1 MLQKPKGTLDI
12 YGEDGKIFDYI
23 SNYTSA
29 FMSLYNYEFIKL
41 PTFESTFEKTEL
53 FKRGVGDTTDI
64 VNKETYDFLDKSN
77 RKMTL
82 RPEMTAGTARCLIE
96 DKLYAEGVKKFY
108 YLGSCFRY
116 ERPQSGRLREFTQ
129 FGIECFNVSNPKVD
143 AEVISLAYRYLSGL
157 GLTNLV
163 VKLNSLGNKESR
175 KEYNEVIKEYLSKDY
190 DNLCDTCKERL
201 SKNPLRILDCKYDG
215 EREYI
220 KNAPKTLDYLNE
232 ESKSYFEEVKSSL
245 ESLGIPFIEDS
256 TLVRGLDYY
265 SHTVFEIIS
274 DIPEL
279 GKANTLCGGGRYDG
293 LVELLGGPS
302 TPGIGFAM
310 GIERIIILLKELE
323 CYVPDRELDVFV
335 MNLDNTNY
343 AFQIID
349 DLRLSEFSVETDYTG
364 KNMKGMWKLVDKL
377 NPKFVLIIGED
388 ERVSNYITV
397 KDNITKE
404 ETKVKTSDLID
415 YLNTNI

>member
-41 PTFESTFEKTEL
+41 PTFESTEL
-53 FKRGVGDTTDI
+53 FYRGVGDTTDI

-129 FGIECFNVSNPKVD
+129 FGIECFNMSNPKVD

-190 DNLCDTCKERL
+190 NNLCDTCKERL

-388 ERVSNYITV
+388 ERVSDYITV

>member
-41 PTFESTFEKTEL
+41 PTFESTEL
-53 FKRGVGDTTDI
+53 FYRGVGDTTDI

-96 DKLYAEGVKKFY
+96 DKLYTEGVKKFY

-245 ESLGIPFIEDS
+245 ESLGIPFVEDS

-293 LVELLGGPS
+293 LIELLGGPS

-388 ERVSNYITV
+388 ERVNDYITV

-404 ETKVKTSDLID
+404 ETKVKASDLID

>member
-41 PTFESTFEKTEL
+41 PTFESTEL
-53 FKRGVGDTTDI
+53 FYRGVGDTTDI

-129 FGIECFNVSNPKVD
+129 FGVECFNVSNPKVD

-232 ESKSYFEEVKSSL
+232 ESKSYYEEVKESL

-274 DIPEL
+274 NIPEL

-388 ERVSNYITV
+388 ERVNDYITV

>member
-41 PTFESTFEKTEL
+41 PTFESTEL
-53 FKRGVGDTTDI
+53 FYRGVGDTTDI

-220 KNAPKTLDYLNE
+220 KNTPKTLDYLNE
-232 ESKSYFEEVKSSL
+232 ESKSYFEEVKESL
-245 ESLGIPFIEDS
+245 ESLGIPFVEDS

-323 CYVPDRELDVFV
+323 CYVPDKELDVFV

-377 NPKFVLIIGED
+377 NPKFILIIGED
-388 ERVSNYITV
+388 ERVNDYITV

>member
-1 MLQKPKGTLDI
+1 M
-12 YGEDGKIFDYI
+12 
-23 SNYTSA
+23 
-29 FMSLYNYEFIKL
+29 
-41 PTFESTFEKTEL
+41 
-53 FKRGVGDTTDI
+53 
-64 VNKETYDFLDKSN
+64 
-77 RKMTL
+77 
-82 RPEMTAGTARCLIE
+82 
-96 DKLYAEGVKKFY
+96 
-108 YLGSCFRY
+108 
-116 ERPQSGRLREFTQ
+116 
-129 FGIECFNVSNPKVD
+129 
-143 AEVISLAYRYLSGL
+143 
-157 GLTNLV
+157 
-163 VKLNSLGNKESR
+163 
-175 KEYNEVIKEYLSKDY
+175 
-190 DNLCDTCKERL
+190 
-201 SKNPLRILDCKYDG
+201 
-215 EREYI
+215 
-220 KNAPKTLDYLNE
+220 
-232 ESKSYFEEVKSSL
+232 
-245 ESLGIPFIEDS
+245 ESLGIPFVEDS

-274 DIPEL
+274 NIPEL

-364 KNMKGMWKLVDKL
+364 KNMKGIWKLVEKL

-388 ERVSNYITV
+388 ERVNDYITV

>member
-41 PTFESTFEKTEL
+41 PTFESTEL
-53 FKRGVGDTTDI
+53 FYRGVGDTTDI

-220 KNAPKTLDYLNE
+220 KNTPKTLDYLNE

-245 ESLGIPFIEDS
+245 ESLGIPFVEDS

-274 DIPEL
+274 DIPDL

-310 GIERIIILLKELE
+310 GIERIIMLLKELE

-388 ERVSNYITV
+388 ERVNDYITV

>member
-41 PTFESTFEKTEL
+41 PTFESTEL
-53 FKRGVGDTTDI
+53 FYRGVGDTTDI

-96 DKLYAEGVKKFY
+96 DKLYTEGVKKFY

-175 KEYNEVIKEYLSKDY
+175 KEYNKVIKEYLSKDY

-274 DIPEL
+274 NIPEL

-293 LVELLGGPS
+293 LIELLGGPS

-323 CYVPDRELDVFV
+323 CYVPDKELDVFV

-388 ERVSNYITV
+388 ERVNDYITV

>member
-41 PTFESTFEKTEL
+41 PTFESTEL
-53 FKRGVGDTTDI
+53 FYRGVGDTTDI

-129 FGIECFNVSNPKVD
+129 FGVECFNASNPKVD

-232 ESKSYFEEVKSSL
+232 ESKSYFEEVKESL

-310 GIERIIILLKELE
+310 GIERIIILLKELG
-323 CYVPDRELDVFV
+323 CYIPDKELDVFV

-388 ERVSNYITV
+388 ERLNDYITV

>member
-41 PTFESTFEKTEL
+41 PTFESTEL
-53 FKRGVGDTTDI
+53 FYRSVGDTTDI

-175 KEYNEVIKEYLSKDY
+175 KEYNKVIKEYLSKDY

-293 LVELLGGPS
+293 LIELLGGPS

-388 ERVSNYITV
+388 ERVNDYITV

>member
-41 PTFESTFEKTEL
+41 PTFESTEL
-53 FKRGVGDTTDI
+53 FYRGVGDTTDI

-232 ESKSYFEEVKSSL
+232 ESKSYFEEVKESL

-388 ERVSNYITV
+388 ERVNDYITV

-404 ETKVKTSDLID
+404 ETKVKTSDLVD

>member
-12 YGEDGKIFDYI
+12 YGEDGKIFDYM

-41 PTFESTFEKTEL
+41 PTFESTEL
-53 FKRGVGDTTDI
+53 FYRGVGDTTDI

-388 ERVSNYITV
+388 ERVNDYITV

>member
-41 PTFESTFEKTEL
+41 PTFESTEL
-53 FKRGVGDTTDI
+53 FYRGVGDTTDI

-96 DKLYAEGVKKFY
+96 DKLYTEGVKKFY

-232 ESKSYFEEVKSSL
+232 ESKSYFEEVKESL
-245 ESLGIPFIEDS
+245 ESLGIPFVEDS

-293 LVELLGGPS
+293 LIELLGGPS

-388 ERVSNYITV
+388 ERVNDYITV

>member
-41 PTFESTFEKTEL
+41 PTFESTEL
-53 FKRGVGDTTDI
+53 FYRGVGDTTDI

-96 DKLYAEGVKKFY
+96 DKLYTEGVKKFY

-175 KEYNEVIKEYLSKDY
+175 KEYNKVIKEYLSKDY

-232 ESKSYFEEVKSSL
+232 ESKSYFEEVKESL

-323 CYVPDRELDVFV
+323 CYVPDKELDVFV

-388 ERVSNYITV
+388 ERVNDYITV

-404 ETKVKTSDLID
+404 ETKVKASDLID

>member
-41 PTFESTFEKTEL
+41 PTFESTEL
-53 FKRGVGDTTDI
+53 FYRGVGDTTDI

-201 SKNPLRILDCKYDG
+201 SKNPLRILDCKYDS

-232 ESKSYFEEVKSSL
+232 ESKSYFEEVKESL

-388 ERVSNYITV
+388 ERVNDYITV

>member
-41 PTFESTFEKTEL
+41 PTFESTEL
-53 FKRGVGDTTDI
+53 FYRGVGDTTDI

-245 ESLGIPFIEDS
+245 ESLGIPFVEDS

-293 LVELLGGPS
+293 LVELLGGSS

-388 ERVSNYITV
+388 ERVNDYITV

-404 ETKVKTSDLID
+404 ETKVKTSDLVD

>member
-41 PTFESTFEKTEL
+41 PTFESTEL
-53 FKRGVGDTTDI
+53 FYRGVGDTTDI

-96 DKLYAEGVKKFY
+96 DKLYTEGVKKFY

-129 FGIECFNVSNPKVD
+129 FGVECFNVSNPKVD

-175 KEYNEVIKEYLSKDY
+175 KEYNEVIKKYLSKDY

-232 ESKSYFEEVKSSL
+232 ESKSYFEEVKESL

-323 CYVPDRELDVFV
+323 CYVPDKELDVFV

-388 ERVSNYITV
+388 ERKNDYITV

>member
-41 PTFESTFEKTEL
+41 PTFESTEL
-53 FKRGVGDTTDI
+53 FYRGVGDTTDI

-388 ERVSNYITV
+388 ERVNDYITV

>member
-41 PTFESTFEKTEL
+41 PTFESTEL
-53 FKRGVGDTTDI
+53 FYRGVGDTTDI

-245 ESLGIPFIEDS
+245 ESLGIPFVEDS

-388 ERVSNYITV
+388 ERVNDYITV

-404 ETKVKTSDLID
+404 ETKVKTSDLVD

>member
-41 PTFESTFEKTEL
+41 PTFESTEL
-53 FKRGVGDTTDI
+53 FYRGVGDTTDI

-245 ESLGIPFIEDS
+245 ESLGIPFVEDS

-274 DIPEL
+274 NIPEL

-310 GIERIIILLKELE
+310 GIERIIIFLKELE

-388 ERVSNYITV
+388 ERVSDYITV

>member
-41 PTFESTFEKTEL
+41 PTFESTEL
-53 FKRGVGDTTDI
+53 FYRGVGDTTDI

-274 DIPEL
+274 NIPEL

-388 ERVSNYITV
+388 ERVNDYITV

>member
-41 PTFESTFEKTEL
+41 PTFESTEL
-53 FKRGVGDTTDI
+53 FYRGVGDTTDI

-129 FGIECFNVSNPKVD
+129 FGVECFNVSNPKVD

-232 ESKSYFEEVKSSL
+232 ESKSYFEEVKESL

-388 ERVSNYITV
+388 ERKNDYITV

>member
-41 PTFESTFEKTEL
+41 PTFESTEL
-53 FKRGVGDTTDI
+53 FYRGVGDTTDI

-175 KEYNEVIKEYLSKDY
+175 KEYNKVIKEYLSKDY

-220 KNAPKTLDYLNE
+220 KNTPKTLDYLNE

-293 LVELLGGPS
+293 LIELLGGPS

-388 ERVSNYITV
+388 ERVNDYITV

>member
-41 PTFESTFEKTEL
+41 PTFESTEL
-53 FKRGVGDTTDI
+53 FYRGVGDTTDI

-220 KNAPKTLDYLNE
+220 KNTPKTLDYLNE
-232 ESKSYFEEVKSSL
+232 ESKSYFEEVKESL
-245 ESLGIPFIEDS
+245 ESLGIPFVEDS

-388 ERVSNYITV
+388 ERVNDYITV

>member
-41 PTFESTFEKTEL
+41 PTFESTEL
-53 FKRGVGDTTDI
+53 FYRGVGDTTDI

-245 ESLGIPFIEDS
+245 ESLGIPFVEDS

-404 ETKVKTSDLID
+404 ETKVKTSDLVD

>member
-41 PTFESTFEKTEL
+41 PTFESTEL
-53 FKRGVGDTTDI
+53 FYRGVGDTTDI

-96 DKLYAEGVKKFY
+96 DKLYTEGVKKFY

-245 ESLGIPFIEDS
+245 ESLGIPFVEDS

-388 ERVSNYITV
+388 ERVNDYITV

-404 ETKVKTSDLID
+404 ETKVKTSDLVD

>member
-41 PTFESTFEKTEL
+41 PTFESTEL
-53 FKRGVGDTTDI
+53 FYRGVGDTTDI

-232 ESKSYFEEVKSSL
+232 ESKSYFEEVKESL

-293 LVELLGGPS
+293 LIELLGGPS

-388 ERVSNYITV
+388 ERVSDYITV

>member
-41 PTFESTFEKTEL
+41 PTFESTEL
-53 FKRGVGDTTDI
+53 FYRGVGDTTDI

-245 ESLGIPFIEDS
+245 ESLGIPFVEDS

-388 ERVSNYITV
+388 ERVNDCITV

>member
-41 PTFESTFEKTEL
+41 PTFESTEL
-53 FKRGVGDTTDI
+53 FYRGVGDTTDI

-96 DKLYAEGVKKFY
+96 DKLYTEGVKKFY

-245 ESLGIPFIEDS
+245 ESLGIPFVEDS

-274 DIPEL
+274 NIPDL

-388 ERVSNYITV
+388 ERVNDYITV

>member
-41 PTFESTFEKTEL
+41 PTFESTEL
-53 FKRGVGDTTDI
+53 FYRGVGDTTDI

-96 DKLYAEGVKKFY
+96 DKLYTEGVKKFY

-175 KEYNEVIKEYLSKDY
+175 KEYNEVIKKYLSKDY

-274 DIPEL
+274 DIPDL

-293 LVELLGGPS
+293 LIELLGGPS

-388 ERVSNYITV
+388 ERVNDYITV

>member
-41 PTFESTFEKTEL
+41 PTFESTEL
-53 FKRGVGDTTDI
+53 FYRGVGDTTDI

-220 KNAPKTLDYLNE
+220 KNAPKTLNYLNE

>member
-1 MLQKPKGTLDI
+1 M
-12 YGEDGKIFDYI
+12 
-23 SNYTSA
+23 
-29 FMSLYNYEFIKL
+29 
-41 PTFESTFEKTEL
+41 
-53 FKRGVGDTTDI
+53 
-64 VNKETYDFLDKSN
+64 
-77 RKMTL
+77 
-82 RPEMTAGTARCLIE
+82 
-96 DKLYAEGVKKFY
+96 
-108 YLGSCFRY
+108 
-116 ERPQSGRLREFTQ
+116 
-129 FGIECFNVSNPKVD
+129 
-143 AEVISLAYRYLSGL
+143 
-157 GLTNLV
+157 
-163 VKLNSLGNKESR
+163 
-175 KEYNEVIKEYLSKDY
+175 
-190 DNLCDTCKERL
+190 
-201 SKNPLRILDCKYDG
+201 
-215 EREYI
+215 
-220 KNAPKTLDYLNE
+220 
-232 ESKSYFEEVKSSL
+232 
-245 ESLGIPFIEDS
+245 
-256 TLVRGLDYY
+256 
-265 SHTVFEIIS
+265 FEIIS

-388 ERVSNYITV
+388 ERVSDYITV

>member
-29 FMSLYNYEFIKL
+29 FISLYNYEFIKL
-41 PTFESTFEKTEL
+41 PTFESTEL
-53 FKRGVGDTTDI
+53 FYRSVGDTTDI

-175 KEYNEVIKEYLSKDY
+175 KEYNKVIKEYLSKDY

-232 ESKSYFEEVKSSL
+232 ESKSYFEEVKESL

-274 DIPEL
+274 NIPEL

-293 LVELLGGPS
+293 LIELLGGPS

-388 ERVSNYITV
+388 ERVSDYITV

>member
-41 PTFESTFEKTEL
+41 PTFESTKL
-53 FKRGVGDTTDI
+53 FYRGVGDTTDI

-274 DIPEL
+274 DIPDL

-293 LVELLGGPS
+293 LIELLGGPS

-388 ERVSNYITV
+388 ERVNDYITV

>member
-41 PTFESTFEKTEL
+41 PTFESTEL
-53 FKRGVGDTTDI
+53 FYRGVGDTTDI

-96 DKLYAEGVKKFY
+96 DKLYTEGVKKFY

-220 KNAPKTLDYLNE
+220 KNTPKTLDYLNE

>member
-41 PTFESTFEKTEL
+41 PTFESTEL
-53 FKRGVGDTTDI
+53 FYRGVGDTTDI

-215 EREYI
+215 ERKYI

-274 DIPEL
+274 DIPDL

-293 LVELLGGPS
+293 LIELLGGPS

-388 ERVSNYITV
+388 ERVNDYITV

>member
-41 PTFESTFEKTEL
+41 PTFESTEL
-53 FKRGVGDTTDI
+53 FYRGVGDTTDI

-96 DKLYAEGVKKFY
+96 DKLYTEGVKKFY

-175 KEYNEVIKEYLSKDY
+175 KEYNKVIKEYLSKDY

-220 KNAPKTLDYLNE
+220 KNTPKTLDYLNE

-245 ESLGIPFIEDS
+245 ESLGIPFVEDS

>member
-41 PTFESTFEKTEL
+41 PTFESTEL
-53 FKRGVGDTTDI
+53 FYRGVGDTTDI

-129 FGIECFNVSNPKVD
+129 FGVECFNVSNPKVD

-232 ESKSYFEEVKSSL
+232 ESKSYFEEVKKSL

-323 CYVPDRELDVFV
+323 CYVPDKELDVFV

-388 ERVSNYITV
+388 ERVNDYITV

>member
-41 PTFESTFEKTEL
+41 PTFESTEL
-53 FKRGVGDTTDI
+53 FYRGVGDTTDI

-201 SKNPLRILDCKYDG
+201 SKNPLRIIDCKYDG

-274 DIPEL
+274 NIPEL

-388 ERVSNYITV
+388 ERVSDYITV

>member
-41 PTFESTFEKTEL
+41 PTFESTEL
-53 FKRGVGDTTDI
+53 FYRGVGDTTDI

-96 DKLYAEGVKKFY
+96 DKLYTEGVKKFY

-175 KEYNEVIKEYLSKDY
+175 KEYNKVIKEYLSKDY

-274 DIPEL
+274 NIPEL

-388 ERVSNYITV
+388 ERVNDYITV